1 MNLLHVITSIDPK
14 TGGTAEAVIRSSLIM
29 VELGHEIE
37 VASIDSPACHAHV
50 EHFPWKTHCLGPGSV
65 GSFHYSR
72 PFRKWLLDN
81 VSRFDAVIV
90 HGLWQHTGFAARQA
104 CRQTDVP
111 YFVYTHG
118 MLDPWFN
125 KTYPLKKIKKYLYWR
140 WGEYRVLRDAQ
151 AVLFTCEEERNLART
166 SFSPYKVHEQVV
178 GLGTSAPEFDL
189 DQALADFRAQP
200 KPWAQRPYFLFMSRI
215 QEKKGL
221 DLLVAAY
228 ADLRHEYKDL
238 PDLVIAGPI
247 QQQDYADQIQANSD
261 QSGIHW
267 IGTLSGIEKWQAL
280 AASEALV
287 LPSHQENFGIVVA
300 EALAVGTP
308 TLISNKVNIW
318 NEIQSGGAG
327 LVQDDTLAGTEALLS
342 TWHSLT
348 EDQRSAMSQAAL
360 DVFKAHFDISESTER
375 LVETIQTHINE
386 YGRK

>member
-1 MNLLHVITSIDPK
+1 MKILHVITSIDPK
-14 TGGTAEAVIRSSLIM
+14 TGGTAEAVIRSSQII
-29 VELGHEIE
+29 VELGHEVE
-37 VASIDSPACHAHV
+37 VASIDSQQCEEHV
-50 EHFPWKTHCLGPGSV
+50 EHFPWKTHCLGPGGV

-72 PFRKWLLDN
+72 PFRQWLLNN
-81 VSRFDAVIV
+81 VSRFDVVII

-189 DQALADFRAQP
+189 DQALADSRAQP

-228 ADLRHEYKDL
+228 AKLRSNDPTIPE
-238 PDLVIAGPI
+238 LVIAGPI
-247 QQQDYADQIQANSD
+247 QQQEYADKIKTNYTQD
-261 QSGIHW
+261 GIHW

-280 AASEALV
+280 AAAEAMTLV
-287 LPSHQENFGIVVA
+287 SHQENFGIVIA

-308 TLISNKVNIW
+308 VLISNKINIW
-318 NEIQSGGAG
+318 REIEQGGAG
-327 LVQDDTLAGTEALLS
+327 LVANDSIEGAQKILGDWLSQSTEARQHMVAA
-342 TWHSLT
+342 TTTTFQEHF
-348 EDQRSAMSQAAL
+348 EIQRSTQ
-360 DVFKAHFDISESTER
+360 R
-375 LVETIQTHINE
+375 LITCIQSHL
-386 YGRK
+386 